1 MTPRELE
8 EYRALRDT
16 IRERGTARI
25 WVFLAGFVG
34 WGALT
39 IATGAL
45 ATLPV
50 ATCLPLLILAV
61 AFEAVFSLHV
71 AVERIGR
78 YVQVFLEDRGDP
90 GDSIGWEH
98 VAMAFGPPL
107 KGTSVDPLFTVH
119 FIVAV
124 VLNTVPA
131 LLFQP
136 VSPVPGEVAVVLGA
150 HLLVVARILLA
161 RRTTGQQRTADLR
174 RFRELMEESG
184 KFKGQ
189 SSK

>member
-1 MTPRELE
+1 M
-8 EYRALRDT
+8 
-16 IRERGTARI
+16 
-25 WVFLAGFVG
+25 
-34 WGALT
+34 
-39 IATGAL
+39 
-45 ATLPV
+45 
-50 ATCLPLLILAV
+50 PLLILAV

-78 YVQVFLEDRGDP
+78 YIQVFLEERGDP

-131 LLFQP
+131 LLVQP
-136 VSPVPGEVAVVLGA
+136 MPIELAVVLGA
-150 HLLVVARILLA
+150 HVLVVARILVA
-161 RRTTGQQRTADLR
+161 RRAASRQRTTDLKR
-174 RFRELMEESG
+174 YRQLMEERE

-189 SSK
+189 SAK

>member
-25 WVFLAGFVG
+25 WVFLAGFVA
-34 WGALT
+34 WGGLT
-39 IATGAL
+39 IAISAL
-45 ATLPV
+45 AALPV

-78 YVQVFLEDRGDP
+78 YVQVFLEERGDP

-131 LLFQP
+131 LLAQP
-136 VSPVPGEVAVVLGA
+136 VPIEVAVVLGA

-161 RRTTGQQRTADLR
+161 RRATARQRTTDLK

-184 KFKGQ
+184 KFKVQ